1 MKFTLSGSVEGK
13 PAQWVLGEG
22 THRIGRATV
31 NEIKLPHQSVSRE
44 HARIVV
50 DESGARLFDL
60 GSRNGTVVNGQQIQG
75 SASIR
80 PGDRIEVGSVQL
92 HLQSG
97 ETPEGVT
104 IFSPE
109 LSAAGQIH
117 TTSSLEWDEVKA
129 EIDTSSK
136 VYQTLFHAMHEAGQQ
151 LMVSQPVEEIIETML
166 DLVERLV
173 PRGRILVL
181 LREAD
186 GDPVVRAARPK
197 ESLSGERIMLS
208 TTLINTVLQNRTSL
222 MVADVQ
228 SDPRFRDHQ
237 SIIAL
242 NLRSAIAAPLFDNE
256 KVIGLIYADTTD
268 PAVRYD
274 RDHLKAFTILANMI
288 AVKITNAQLLVEQRE
303 KIRMQQEM
311 EAGKRMQ
318 KSVLPASLPAIEGY
332 DIHAQQLPCYETAG
346 DLYDAAR
353 LPDGKISVVLG
364 DVSGKG
370 VGAALL
376 MTHVMASFRILYRQ
390 SLGMVEIATRLNEQ
404 VYASSEMTSFVTIW
418 LGRLDPETHKFEFVN
433 AGHNPGLL
441 ICKDGEVRELQATG
455 IPVGLLGDSPFTMTE
470 IELPPG
476 CLLCIFSDGI
486 PEAQSGEEFYGEERF
501 IRVLKAHAE
510 EPLADVAKAIHDD
523 LNAFLGEESPD
534 DDITLM
540 LLRRRG

>member
-455 IPVGLLGDSPFTMTE
+455 IPVGLLGESPFTMTE

-501 IRVLKAHAE
+501 IRVLKAHAD
-510 EPLADVAKAIHDD
+510 EPLVDVAKAIHDD